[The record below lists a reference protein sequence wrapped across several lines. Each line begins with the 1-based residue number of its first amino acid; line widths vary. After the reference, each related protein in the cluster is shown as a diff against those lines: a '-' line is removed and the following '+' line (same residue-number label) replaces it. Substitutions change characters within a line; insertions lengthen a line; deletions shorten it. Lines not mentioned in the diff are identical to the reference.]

1 MLAYVWKTKKVNIIS
16 KLLQSFIYFF
26 VGEPSVLKIVGRET
40 LLKEKEA
47 KRQVEL
53 EKAAEKE
60 RKKAELAAAQAAK
73 EAQKRIPPNEIFKL
87 EKDKYSKFD
96 ETVSLCVLLAMLCLI
111 NFCFRVFQR
120 MMLKVKRLVKVS

>member
-1 MLAYVWKTKKVNIIS
+1 M
-16 KLLQSFIYFF
+16 
-26 VGEPSVLKIVGRET
+26 GRET

-60 RKKAELAAAQAAK
+60 RKKAELAAAQAVK
-73 EAQKRIPPNEIFKL
+73 EAQKRIPPGEMFKL

-96 ETVSLCVLLAMLCLI
+96 ENVSLGVSLVMCASIMFVLGSSNA
-111 NFCFRVFQR
+111 
-120 MMLKVKRLVKVS
+120 